1 MPQTHHVDLCIIGS
15 GSGNSI
21 PDERFDDWRIALVDD
36 GPHFGGTCL
45 NVGCIPTKMYV
56 HPADLARTPEHAAP
70 LGVDLTLDQVHW
82 AEIRD
87 RIFGRIDPIS
97 AAGERYRA
105 ESRNIQLFRQRARFV
120 ADKTIQLTDG
130 TQITADRYVLAAG
143 SRVRIPDVPG
153 LAETPYETS
162 DTVMRLAELPETMII
177 VGAGYV
183 AAEFAHVF
191 SAYGTKVTLVGR
203 GDRLLR
209 HEDDDISSRFTRS
222 MGERVDLR
230 LQQRLI
236 GVRQESPD
244 SAVAASTAESGRSQA
259 RVVVDIDGPDGPATL
274 TADVLLVATGRI
286 PNGDRLDL
294 ERTGV
299 ALGKNGYVVVD
310 DYQRTTAEG
319 IFALGDVSSYCQL
332 KHVANQEARVV
343 QHNLL
348 YPDEL
353 VRSDHR
359 FIPHAVFSSPQ
370 VASVGLTE
378 SEAKERGLDYVV
390 ALKPYADVAYGWAM
404 GETGDHVVKLLA
416 DPQTAQLIGA
426 HLIGPEASSLI
437 QPLIQAMSFGQRADE
452 LARGQYWIHPAMAE
466 VIENALL
473 ALPFEHRGPA
483 WAEPSG
489 SQE

>member
-1 MPQTHHVDLCIIGS
+1 VGWNGAGWHDGAVSQSHQVDLCIIGS

-21 PDERFDDWRIALVDD
+21 PDERFDDWRIALIDD
-36 GPHFGGTCL
+36 GPRFGGTCL

-56 HPADLARTPEHAAP
+56 HPADLALTPEHAAP

-120 ADKTIQLTDG
+120 ADKTVQLTDG
-130 TQITADRYVLAAG
+130 TLLTADRYVLAAG
-143 SRVRIPDVPG
+143 SRVRVPDLPG

-162 DTVMRLAELPETMII
+162 DTVMRLAELPRTMII
-177 VGAGYV
+177 LGAGYV

-191 SAYGTKVTLVGR
+191 SAYGTDVTLVGR
-203 GDRLLR
+203 KDRLLR
-209 HEDDDISSRFTRS
+209 HEDGDISSRFTRLL
-222 MGERVDLR
+222 GERVDLR
-230 LQQRLI
+230 LQHRVV
-236 GVRQESPD
+236 GVRQEPAGSD
-244 SAVAASTAESGRSQA
+244 A

-274 TADVLLVATGRI
+274 TADVLLVATGRV

-294 ERTGV
+294 QRTGV
-299 ALGKNGYVVVD
+299 SLGEDGYVVVD
-310 DYQRTTAEG
+310 EYQRTTADG
-319 IFALGDVSSYCQL
+319 IFALGDVSSQHQL

-348 YPDEL
+348 HPDAMI
-353 VRSDHR
+353 VSDHR
-359 FIPHAVFSSPQ
+359 FVPHAVFSSPQ
-370 VASVGLTE
+370 VASVGVTE
-378 SEAKERGLDYVV
+378 EQAVERGLDYVA

-416 DPQTAQLIGA
+416 DRQTAQLIGA

-437 QPLIQAMSFGQRADE
+437 QPLIQAMSFGLRADE

-473 ALPFEHRGPA
+473 ALPLEHRSSASLQPA
-483 WAEPSG
+483 AQG
-489 SQE
+489 

>member
-1 MPQTHHVDLCIIGS
+1 MGVGWHDGPVPETHHVDLCIIGS

-56 HPADLARTPEHAAP
+56 HPADLARMPEHAAP

-82 AEIRD
+82 DAIRD

-105 ESRNIQLFRQRARFV
+105 ESPNIMLFRQHARFV
-120 ADKTIQLTDG
+120 SDKTLELADG
-130 TQITADRYVLAAG
+130 TQITADRFVLAAG
-143 SRVRIPDVPG
+143 SRIRIPDVPG

-162 DTVMRLAELPETMII
+162 DTVMRLAELPREMII
-177 VGAGYV
+177 VGGGYV

-191 SAYGTKVTLVGR
+191 SAYGTKVTVVVR

-209 HEDDDISSRFTRS
+209 HEDDDISYRFTRLL
-222 MGERVDLR
+222 GERVDLR
-230 LQQRLI
+230 LQHTLCSVRPTATEAGP
-236 GVRQESPD
+236 GVSVEI
-244 SAVAASTAESGRSQA
+244 A
-259 RVVVDIDGPDGPATL
+259 GPDGTRSCL

-286 PNGDRLDL
+286 PNGDLLDL
-294 ERTGV
+294 DRTGV
-299 ALGKNGYVVVD
+299 AVGENGYVEVD
-310 DYQRTTAEG
+310 DYQRTTADG
-319 IFALGDVSSYCQL
+319 IFALGDVSSHCQL
-332 KHVANQEARVV
+332 KHVANHEARVV
-343 QHNLL
+343 QYNLL
-348 YPDEL
+348 HPEAMMKA
-353 VRSDHR
+353 DHR

-370 VASVGLTE
+370 VAAVGLTE
-378 SEAKERGLDYVV
+378 TEAMDRGLDYVV
-390 ALKPYADVAYGWAM
+390 GLKPYADTAYGWAM
-404 GETGDHVVKLLA
+404 GETGDHIVKLLA

-437 QPLIQAMSFGQRADE
+437 QPLIQAMSFGLRADE

-466 VIENALL
+466 VIENAVL
-473 ALPFEHRGPA
+473 ALPLDHRSPGNPA
-483 WAEPSG
+483 
-489 SQE
+489 